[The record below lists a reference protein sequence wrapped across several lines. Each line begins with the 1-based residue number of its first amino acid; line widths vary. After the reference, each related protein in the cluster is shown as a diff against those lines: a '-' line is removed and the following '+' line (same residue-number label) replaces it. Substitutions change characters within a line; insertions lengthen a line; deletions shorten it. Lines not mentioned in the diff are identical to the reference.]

1 LSDVILPDGSTLKD
15 VPDGTTKTQ
24 IIEKLHKAGN
34 PNWEVMARSIPHED
48 SHARFLTH
56 SIGEP
61 LAALVSGVFPAAE
74 PLAALASGAV
84 AAPVAGIAGLGSAAT
99 GLGDPASVVEKTQSA
114 LSYQPRTQGGQE
126 ALSAATYPLRKLAE
140 GADYAGEKTSE
151 FTGSPLAGAA
161 VNTLIQS
168 APAVLTRGAGA
179 GTEGAE
185 AAAQAAAK
193 SAAAAARAA
202 HFVEHNTGLKWS
214 ELSSSTKAMM
224 TSIAEDAKNLEH
236 LDPKATERVLRA
248 KSQGVPMTRGQ
259 ATRNLAQLTSEE
271 ALKKSKSGQPLMDIS
286 AQQDEALFKNL
297 ETLKKDVAPKS
308 KVETPQQ
315 AGAPIQTALRR
326 KMSVLEADVKRKYA
340 AAEKAGESAAPV
352 DLTPLEQWLNVPVNK
367 RNAGFLKSAIEDY
380 KKDASGSV
388 SINNLEEIRKEA
400 VANAMGPRSPATHYA
415 GEAISIID
423 KILDQSGGSVYKEA
437 RAAHRAVKEE
447 FDRQG
452 AIRKLVGSKGA
463 TDDRAIALEDT
474 LETTVVRGSNEDLL
488 KVKKSLLE
496 GGTEATRR
504 RGEKAWADLQAG
516 AISYLYDK
524 AGGKRQIRGEKDQQ
538 QFNGPFL
545 DGLHDLDRDGKLST
559 LFGDHVAKRVR
570 TFADT
575 VHDVR
580 TTPTGR
586 IAGSDSVPRILNL
599 LEKASHVPGIG
610 PIGAGLIKKG
620 TELYQ
625 SGKEGRNVREATT
638 TPLEEAGAKKRSQP
652 LDPSTK
658 RNLRGA
664 AVGDAQAQAD
674 EDLRNYASGPSELE
688 QLTR

>member
-15 VPDGTTKTQ
+15 VPEGTTKTQ
-24 IIEKLHKAGN
+24 IVEKLHKAGN
-34 PNWEVMARSIPHED
+34 PNWEVMARSMPHEE
-48 SHARFLTH
+48 SHAMFLTH
-56 SIGEP
+56 AIGEP
-61 LAALVSGVFPAAE
+61 LAALVSGT
-74 PLAALASGAV
+74 LAT
-84 AAPVAGIAGLGSAAT
+84 PVAGLAGIASAAT
-99 GLGDPASVVEKTQSA
+99 GLGDPASVVEGTQSA
-114 LSYQPRTQGGQE
+114 LSYQPKTKEGQT
-126 ALSAATYPLRKLAE
+126 ALSGVTYPLRKLAE
-140 GADYAGEKTSE
+140 GADWAGKETSE

-179 GTEGAE
+179 GAEGAE

-259 ATRNLAQLTSEE
+259 ATRNLSQLTTEE
-271 ALKKSKSGQPLMDIS
+271 GLQKSNAGAPLGDIM
-286 AQQDEALFKNL
+286 AQQDEALFANL

-308 KVETPQQ
+308 KVDTPQK
-315 AGAPIQTALRR
+315 AGAPIQAALRR
-326 KMSVLEADVKRKYA
+326 KMQTLQAEVSRKYA
-340 AAEKAGESAAPV
+340 AASKAGETAAPV
-352 DLTPLEQWLNVPVNK
+352 DLTPLEKWLEVPANK

-400 VANAMGPRSPATHYA
+400 VANAMGPRSPASHYA

-423 KILDQSGGSVYKEA
+423 KILDDSGGSVYKEA

-452 AIRKLVGSKGA
+452 AIRKMVGSKGA

-504 RGEKAWADLQAG
+504 RGEKAWGDLQAG
-516 AISYLYDK
+516 AISLLRDK
-524 AGGKRQIRGEKDQQ
+524 AGGKRHIEGEKGQE
-538 QFNGPFL
+538 QFNSAVL
-545 DGLHDLDRDGKLST
+545 DTLHDLDRDGKLST
-559 LFGDHVAKRVR
+559 LFGDHVAERVR
-570 TFADT
+570 LLSKTIA
-575 VHDVR
+575 DVR
-580 TTPTGR
+580 TKPSGR
-586 IAGSDSVPRILNL
+586 ISGSDTVPRIINL
-599 LEKASHVPGIG
+599 LEKASHIPVVGT
-610 PIGAGLIKKG
+610 IGAGAIKGGMK
-620 TELYQ
+620 LYQ
-625 SGKEGRNVREATT
+625 MGKEGRDVREAAT
-638 TPLEEAGAKKRSQP
+638 TPLDEVAGKKRSQP
-652 LDPSTK
+652 LDPSAK

-664 AVGDAQAQAD
+664 AVGSAQAD
-674 EDLRNYASGPSELE
+674 EDLRRYAEGPSELE